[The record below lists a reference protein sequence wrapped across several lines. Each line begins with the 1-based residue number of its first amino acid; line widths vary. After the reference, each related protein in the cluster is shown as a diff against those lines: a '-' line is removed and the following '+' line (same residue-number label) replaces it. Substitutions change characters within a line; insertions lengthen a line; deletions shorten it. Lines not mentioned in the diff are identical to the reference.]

1 MKKIK
6 LPLEIIGFLIA
17 WSAVI
22 SQTILACTKNE
33 EGILFILVRLLSFFT
48 IIGNTSVALYFTQAI
63 FGFKNAFFQLF
74 SKKNASIFIVSYI
87 TIVCLGYHLLLQDV
101 WNPQGFQY
109 VVDRFLHLIN
119 PLYFLAYW
127 LLFEAKKTH
136 QWRIVPQSII
146 VPLIYLSYVL
156 LFGEIFK
163 KYPYPFLD
171 INELGYLKVIVT
183 ALILGVGI
191 CMTTA
196 FFVSLSK
203 IMARFGM
210 QKMMNS
216 KR

>member
-6 LPLEIIGFLIA
+6 LPLEIFGFLIA

-22 SQTILACTKNE
+22 SQTVLASTKNE
-33 EGILFILVRLLSFFT
+33 EGVLFILIRLLSFFT

-74 SKKNASIFIVSYI
+74 SKKIASIFIVSYI
-87 TIVCLGYHLLLQDV
+87 AIVCLGYHLLLQDV

-119 PLYFLAYW
+119 PLFFMAYW

-136 QWRIVPQSII
+136 KWHIIPQSIL
-146 VPLIYLSYVL
+146 VPLIYFSYVL
-156 LFGEIFK
+156 VYGEIFK

-171 INELGYLKVIVT
+171 INELGYLKVIIT
-183 ALILGVGI
+183 ALVLGVAI
-191 CMTTA
+191 CATTA
-196 FFVSLSK
+196 IFVSISK
-203 IMARFGM
+203 IMARFDVFSE
-210 QKMMNS
+210 K
-216 KR
+216 K

>member
-6 LPLEIIGFLIA
+6 LSLEIFGFLIV

-22 SQTILACTKNE
+22 SQTILSFAKHE
-33 EGILFILVRLLSFFT
+33 QGILFILIRLLSFFT

-63 FGFKNAFFQLF
+63 SGLKKPFFQLF
-74 SKKNASIFIVSYI
+74 SKKIASTFIVSYI

-127 LLFEAKKTH
+127 LIFEAKKTH
-136 QWRIVPQSII
+136 KWHIVPQSLV
-146 VPLIYLSYVL
+146 VPLIYFSYVL
-156 LFGEIFK
+156 FYGEIFK

-171 INELGYLKVIVT
+171 INELGYLKVIIT
-183 ALILGVGI
+183 ALILGVGL
-191 CMTTA
+191 CATTA
-196 FFVSLSK
+196 FFVSVSK
-203 IMARFGM
+203 MMARFGIFSE
-210 QKMMNS
+210 KN
-216 KR
+216 